1 MLKKIVVLQGHPD
14 TNARHLC
21 HALADAY
28 LKGAEETGH
37 QTSLVDVASLDFPI
51 LRSREDWEKGK
62 TPEGLIDVQR
72 KLLEADHLVI
82 FFPLWLGT
90 MPALFKAFLEQIFR
104 PGLNKSKANSPME
117 WRKLMKGCSA
127 RIVVTMGM
135 PAFFYRWFYRA
146 HGLSVL
152 KRNILSFSG
161 VGPIRSSLIGLV
173 DNMDEEKAEKWFCK
187 MRSLGAAA
195 K

>member
-1 MLKKIVVLQGHPD
+1 MRKRILVLQGHPD
-14 TNARHLC
+14 SSEPHLC

-28 LKGAEETGH
+28 LAGAEKAGH
-37 QTSLVDVASLDFPI
+37 QISVVDVAKLEFPI
-51 LRSREDWEKGK
+51 LKSREDWEKGK
-62 TPEGLIDVQR
+62 TPDGLLNVQAA
-72 KLLEADHLVI
+72 LLEADHLVI

-90 MPALFKAFLEQIFR
+90 MPALLKAFLEQVFR
-104 PGLNKSKANSPME
+104 PGLNKSNENNPLE

-173 DNMDEEKAEKWFCK
+173 DKLDKEKAEKWFGK
-187 MRSLGAAA
+187 MRALGMAA